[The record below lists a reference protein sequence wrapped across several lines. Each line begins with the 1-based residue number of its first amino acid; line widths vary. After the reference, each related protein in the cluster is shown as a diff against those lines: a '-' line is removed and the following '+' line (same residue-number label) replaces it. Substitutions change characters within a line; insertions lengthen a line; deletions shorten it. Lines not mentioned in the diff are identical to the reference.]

1 MSTNGDGGES
11 AAPRD
16 RRAEYALTL
25 QKAYTSAIDRV
36 KSNELIA
43 NSSWAAP
50 LAAAPSAIST
60 MAILLKAADQKAAAG
75 LEVESQEVLDG
86 DKVVGKLPSKYCHT
100 NLQHCSDVGR
110 LAFLDAQ
117 NAMSII
123 RSTALRMITTEGSIA
138 YILELLENPEDARY
152 NLKPEIEAIRKT
164 AQKCLENAQLI
175 TAKFRYWHLVIMH
188 LKQTSLSRKG
198 QVVNEKK
205 ATSLQQKEEL
215 RKEQEYTDRKQSLKE
230 TIKSLRE
237 KDTAAQHRVDRKEQE
252 VHYLRFAPVQPE
264 PSVLEE
270 IEMVR
275 RMIPQTEAP
284 MIDRGGF
291 VGLKNAFFGQSTQHH
306 NEDKS
311 ARERHGAQIEK
322 MREAALDQ
330 ARQVRM
336 QKLDRAARELRE
348 AKDEEAKLVQAL
360 DDSRREL
367 SDSRDQLAE
376 VNAKLEEVK
385 NEFERLQAKDLELQG
400 ILSILD
406 NSSRDLGDLKDK
418 IEDLVGF
425 FQTMLREIQ
434 ENVDGS
440 LGDFLRPIENG
451 MTHGGTPE
459 EVEALRVSRKSKQRL
474 MTTALQMQGR
484 FSAIADI
491 STAYVTVSADYIRPA
506 INEMENLSTMTQS
519 EWAVQSKHFLEK
531 CNAWGKGIEDVTKK
545 ASGQM
550 ENNARRNMNA
560 LQMRA
565 IEAAA
570 EDDD

>member
-1 MSTNGDGGES
+1 MSTNGDAEP
-11 AAPRD
+11 APPRD

-25 QKAYTSAIDRV
+25 QKACTNALDRV

-43 NSSWAAP
+43 NSSWASP

-75 LEVESQEVLDG
+75 LEVESQEVLEEG
-86 DKVVGKLPSKYCHT
+86 KVVGKLPSKNFHT

-123 RSTALRMITTEGSIA
+123 RSTAMRMITTEGSIA
-138 YILELLENPEDARY
+138 YILELLEDPEDARY

-164 AQKCLENAQLI
+164 AQKCLENAQQI

-188 LKQTSLSRKG
+188 LKQTSLFRKG

-205 ATSLQQKEEL
+205 ATSVQQQEEQQKE
-215 RKEQEYTDRKQSLKE
+215 KEYTENKQSIKE
-230 TIKSLRE
+230 RIKALRE
-237 KDTAAQHRVDRKEQE
+237 KVTIAQGRVDRKEEE
-252 VHYLRFAPVQPE
+252 VHYLRFAPVEPE
-264 PSVLEE
+264 QSVLEQ

-284 MIDRGGF
+284 MIDRGRL
-291 VGLKNAFFGQSTQHH
+291 VGIKNAIFGQSTEHY
-306 NEDKS
+306 NEDRS
-311 ARERHGAQIEK
+311 ARERHAAKIEQ
-322 MREAALDQ
+322 MRQAALDQ
-330 ARQVRM
+330 ARQQRM
-336 QKLDRAARELRE
+336 AKLERAANELRE
-348 AKDEEAKLVQAL
+348 AKAEEAQLVQAL
-360 DDSRREL
+360 DDARNEL
-367 SDSRDQLAE
+367 SNSRDQLAE
-376 VNAKLEEVK
+376 VNAKLEKAK
-385 NEFERLQAKDLELQG
+385 NEFERLKKKDLELQG
-400 ILSILD
+400 ILNILD

-434 ENVDGS
+434 ENVDGN

-451 MTHGGTPE
+451 MTHGSTPE
-459 EVEALRVSRKSKQRL
+459 EVEALRVSRKGKQRL

-491 STAYVTVSADYIRPA
+491 SSAYVTVSADYIRPA
-506 INEMENLSTMTQS
+506 INEMENLSTMTDS

-531 CNAWGKGIEDVTKK
+531 CDAWGKGIEDITRK
-545 ASGQM
+545 ASGQV

-570 EDDD
+570 DDD